1 MGVLMSDSYSSANA
15 GESKAQSTVEGLF
28 SESIS
33 FLVQLRAKGPWVLTA
48 ILPDGGAPTITRTV
62 HTAHEV
68 EAFLHEHNG
77 KRNIYYST
85 NPTKTEMSKKAAKAD
100 IAAIE
105 YSLADLD
112 PADGE
117 ASEAAKARYL
127 AQLETFEPKPTA
139 TVDSGNGI
147 QCLWRLTNAIV
158 LPEEEAVRKAIIEDV
173 DGGVGK
179 TALRNAQ
186 YISLATGRN
195 LTGEH
200 IFQRCRVLI
209 VSLED
214 DLDELRRRIWALRLH
229 YKIPCEEL
237 KGWLFLWAPGVHG
250 GKLME
255 LDKRGNPVVGKLRDK
270 LKALITHYKADFVG
284 IDPFVKT
291 HGVGENNNVAIDMV
305 VQVLV
310 DLCHE
315 MNIGADVPHH
325 VSKAQKNDS
334 EPGDANRGRGASA
347 MKDAARLV
355 YTLNVMTKDEAEKF
369 GIKDEDR
376 WAYVRMDKGKV
387 NIVPPSRQA
396 KWFHLIGVP
405 IGNVSEMYPHGDEVQ
420 AVEPWDPPDVMGGMS
435 DAEMGNILN
444 KIEKGFPDGSRYT
457 NSPSAKTRAAW
468 KVVVEVI
475 PEKNEQQA
483 REIIKTWISKKILEH
498 RTYQNPK
505 SYKEEEG
512 LWRSDVEIPF

>member
-1 MGVLMSDSYSSANA
+1 MLRRKAPDSAIISTLLDKNNRISDHIYDQKDKDPRKYVEKQIAEA
-15 GESKAQSTVEGLF
+15 KAQT
-28 SESIS
+28 
-33 FLVQLRAKGPWVLTA
+33 QPK
-48 ILPDGGAPTITRTV
+48 
-62 HTAHEV
+62 
-68 EAFLHEHNG
+68 
-77 KRNIYYST
+77 
-85 NPTKTEMSKKAAKAD
+85 
-100 IAAIE
+100 
-105 YSLADLD
+105 
-112 PADGE
+112 
-117 ASEAAKARYL
+117 
-127 AQLETFEPKPTA
+127 QEP
-139 TVDSGNGI
+139 
-147 QCLWRLTNAIV
+147 
-158 LPEEEAVRKAIIEDV
+158 LPEILDAGDDLELPPPRGWLFGNIFARKFLSSLFG

-186 YISLATGRN
+186 YMSLATGRN

-229 YKIPCEEL
+229 YKIPREEL

-325 VSKAQKNDS
+325 VSKASKNDP

-347 MKDAARLV
+347 NCSSGQLQC
-355 YTLNVMTKDEAEKF
+355 N
-369 GIKDEDR
+369 
-376 WAYVRMDKGKV
+376 
-387 NIVPPSRQA
+387 
-396 KWFHLIGVP
+396 
-405 IGNVSEMYPHGDEVQ
+405 
-420 AVEPWDPPDVMGGMS
+420 GG
-435 DAEMGNILN
+435 A
-444 KIEKGFPDGSRYT
+444 
-457 NSPSAKTRAAW
+457 
-468 KVVVEVI
+468 
-475 PEKNEQQA
+475 
-483 REIIKTWISKKILEH
+483 
-498 RTYQNPK
+498 
-505 SYKEEEG
+505 
-512 LWRSDVEIPF
+512 